1 MIFLLPSNTKENEL
15 KGLSDNFREYYFVF
29 VAEITLQDR
38 AVRKINAQVCS
49 FPYLSYHE
57 VYIGH

>member
-1 MIFLLPSNTKENEL
+1 
-15 KGLSDNFREYYFVF
+15 VF

-49 FPYLSYHE
+49 FPYFWFQVIITSELGW
-57 VYIGH
+57 IW